1 MGYAKGSQKSN
12 GIHLRQYSRAYVI
25 ADKKGS
31 SRVVFVSVD
40 ACMISTLVKM
50 QVKLVIYFFVA
61 EVELLFH
68 WKCCES
74 RRTV

>member
-25 ADKKGS
+25 AEKETGT
-31 SRVVFVSVD
+31 RVVFVSVD

-50 QVKLVIYFFVA
+50 QVSNATPVF
-61 EVELLFH
+61 
-68 WKCCES
+68 
-74 RRTV
+74 R

>member
-25 ADKKGS
+25 AEKEKD
-31 SRVVFVSVD
+31 SRVVFVNVD

-50 QVKLVIYFFVA
+50 QVCPNAYQ
-61 EVELLFH
+61 
-68 WKCCES
+68 
-74 RRTV
+74 